1 MSDWQKVYSDRSDH
15 RANIVLAVLNDFGL
29 QPVVIN
35 KKDTSYQFGQYEVHV
50 AADEVIRAIKI
61 IKDDIKFDE

>member
-1 MSDWQKVYSDRSDH
+1 MSNWQKVYSDRSNH

-29 QPVVIN
+29 QPVILD
-35 KKDTSYQFGQYEVHV
+35 KKDTSYQLGYYEVHV